1 MKKRFCLIG
10 IIVGLIVAGVAL
22 ASCSNLIEDLK
33 GKSSEAGNGF
43 GMWPQTIKAA
53 DVTVD
58 ESESKVV
65 GIFTYYKGSDGAW
78 YVKQQENA
86 FSTGYKYSDGTDVAQ
101 SSANS
106 YKYFKVE
113 PIKWVV
119 LTDNY
124 SGKKLLHSEKILI
137 GRRYDDDSNNYK
149 NSEIRSWL
157 NGDFYNTAFTSSE
170 QNRIADTN
178 VDNSARSTNT
188 DSNPNQWNSGANP
201 YVCENTTDRIFLLS
215 EQEVTKSEYGFAE
228 YNVYKGDS
236 NGTTES
242 TRIRMTTDFAKAS
255 GAYQNTTAGYGG
267 WWWLRSPS
275 YLYSINARDVG
286 YGGGANGHYGG
297 VYSAFCGVCPAL
309 SLKN

>member
-1 MKKRFCLIG
+1 MKKRLCLIG
-10 IIVGLIVAGVAL
+10 IITALIVAGVAL

-33 GKSSEAGNGF
+33 EKNTDKSIEF

-53 DVTVD
+53 EVTVD
-58 ESESKVV
+58 ESEFKVV
-65 GIFTYYKGSDGAW
+65 GMFTYYKGDDGAW
-78 YVKQQENA
+78 YVKQQEKA
-86 FSTGYKYSDGTDVAQ
+86 YSAGYKYSDGTNVAQ
-101 SSANS
+101 ASANS

-113 PIKWVV
+113 PIRWVV

-137 GRRYDDDSNNYK
+137 GRRYDADSNNYK

-178 VDNSARSTNT
+178 VDNSARSTNP
-188 DSNPNQWNSGANP
+188 DSNPNQWNGGANP

-215 EQEVTKSEYGFAE
+215 VQEVTKSEYGFAE

-267 WWWLRSPS
+267 NWWLRSPYDFTS
-275 YLYSINARDVG
+275 DRAHTVTFYGHADSVEDVRQK
-286 YGGGANGHYGG
+286 NGG
-297 VYSAFCGVCPAL
+297 VVPAL
-309 SLKN
+309 TLKN

>member
-10 IIVGLIVAGVAL
+10 IITALIVAGVAL

-33 GKSSEAGNGF
+33 AKDSGL

-53 DVTVD
+53 GVTVD
-58 ESESKVV
+58 ESDSKVV

-78 YVKQQENA
+78 YVKQQEKA
-86 FSTGYKYSDGTDVAQ
+86 YSTGYKYSDGTDVAQ
-101 SSANS
+101 SDANS

-137 GRRYDDDSNNYK
+137 GRRYDDDSNNYR

-178 VDNSARSTNT
+178 VDNSARSTNP
-188 DSNPNQWNSGANP
+188 DSNPNLWNSGANS
-201 YVCENTTDRIFLLS
+201 YACEDTTDKIFLLS
-215 EQEVTKSEYGFAE
+215 EQEVTNSEYGFAE
-228 YNVYKGDS
+228 YDVYKGDS

-242 TRIRMTTDFAKAS
+242 TRIPMTTDFAKAS
-255 GAYQNTTAGYGG
+255 GAYQNTTEGYGG
-267 WWWLRSPS
+267 GWWLRSPTSTTSTLARGVS
-275 YLYSINARDVG
+275 YR
-286 YGGGANGHYGG
+286 GGSSKADNSGDI
-297 VYSAFCGVCPAL
+297 VYSTYGGVCPAL
-309 SLKN
+309 CLN